1 MFDLVCLFLPLI
13 KVIWIQS
20 LAAALKLFLQSLS
33 VSFLGFA
40 KHCAANSEDLGWCS
54 LLKLFQQFINYQIL
68 C

>member
-33 VSFLGFA
+33 VY
-40 KHCAANSEDLGWCS
+40 
-54 LLKLFQQFINYQIL
+54 LLASWVLRSIVQPTLKI
-68 C
+68 